1 MSNNSLSLDFCL
13 RSPTPDDVP
22 AIFALIQAL
31 AAYENLT
38 HAVTGTVEALKLDL
52 FSDRPKIEAV
62 VAEVDTQIVGFALFF
77 QNYSTFLTKSGIYL
91 EDIFVLPEYRGA
103 GIGKALLKYLANL
116 AIDRGC
122 GRLEWSVLD
131 WNQPAISFYE
141 AIGAKILPDWRI
153 CRLTGEDLIKMG
165 SLRD

>member
-1 MSNNSLSLDFCL
+1 MSNNSSSLDFCL

-31 AAYENLT
+31 AAYENLNRT
-38 HAVTGTVEALKLDL
+38 VTGTAEALKVDL
-52 FSDRPKIEAV
+52 FSDRPKVEVI
-62 VAEVDTQIVGFALFF
+62 VAEVNSQVVGFALFF

-103 GIGKALLKYLANL
+103 GIGKALIKYLANL
-116 AIDRGC
+116 AVSRGC

-141 AIGAKILPDWRI
+141 AIGAKVLPDWRI
-153 CRLTGEDLIKMG
+153 CRLTGEALIKIG